1 MNKSLV
7 LLALALVASPEAGA
21 TAIAVSAG
29 QTVLFSF
36 DFTKGS
42 HYELPPYPDMRIETG
57 VVLGSFDP
65 GEDSCRYTFFGDVNG
80 GSQGS
85 SVGSCVIDVFES
97 ADEESGWLDGL
108 LSIAL
113 TVISGEILVDP
124 RAVAFSA
131 IGVSGSAIT
140 PRIVPTVRF
149 VAEPP
154 SMWLAALALSLFC
167 AHRLR
172 RHPRVRVLAAADN

>member
-1 MNKSLV
+1 MKKSLV
-7 LLALALVASPEAGA
+7 LVALALVASVEARA

-29 QTVLFSF
+29 ETVLFSF

-57 VVLGSFDP
+57 LVLGSFDP
-65 GEDSCRYTFFGDVNG
+65 GEDFCRYTFFGEVNG

-85 SVGSCVIDVFES
+85 SVGSCVVDVFES
-97 ADEESGWLDGL
+97 ADEDSGWLDGL

-113 TVISGEILVDP
+113 TVTLGEILVDP

-131 IGVSGSAIT
+131 FGIPGRAIT

-149 VAEPP
+149 IAEPAGV
-154 SMWLAALALSLFC
+154 WLGLMGLSLFGVQ
-167 AHRLR
+167 RLR
-172 RHPRVRVLAAADN
+172 RQPRVSVRAAADD

>member
-1 MNKSLV
+1 MEKSLV
-7 LLALALVASPEAGA
+7 LLALALVASPEVRA
-21 TAIAVSAG
+21 TTIAVSAG
-29 QTVLFSF
+29 ETVLFSF

-42 HYELPPYPDMRIETG
+42 HAELPPYPDMRIETG

-85 SVGSCVIDVFES
+85 SVGTCEVDEFER

-108 LSIAL
+108 FSMSL
-113 TVISGEILVDP
+113 TVTSGEILVDP
-124 RAVAFSA
+124 RAAAFSA
-131 IGVSGSAIT
+131 FGPPGYAIT

-149 VAEPP
+149 IAEPAGL
-154 SMWLAALALSLFC
+154 WLMLLGMTLFC
-167 AHRLR
+167 VPYLR
-172 RHPRVRVLAAADN
+172 RQSVG